1 MGKKSRAV
9 GEGLEKNEKKTSKT
23 WTFLGIT
30 FEKADMG
37 LIKYHLFL
45 LILCS
50 LLTKAVMFFVTPL
63 VFHSFIDYYDLGYY
77 LQHGVY
83 LTQGQL
89 PYLNYNF
96 EYPVLLFVP
105 IILSLIPA
113 LLLQNAWGFI
123 YTFQIL
129 MILCDI
135 VTLLCVYL
143 IVLKLRNERTAF
155 IAGVIYATAFST
167 AYFVITKYD
176 AFPTCFLMIAILFTL
191 YEKNMRG
198 YIATALGFFAKIFP
212 AIAFPFIILYNAKKT
227 SLKQEIIDVCK
238 VVIPLAVIFI
248 LPLLVIRPDALKS
261 YLFATGASVG
271 VYVNTVTYTLY
282 SWLNGVWNIGVTAEE
297 ISLCMYLLMA
307 AVLLYLIY
315 KSYKSTENPQELLIK
330 CLLCALIV
338 VIYFTKFHSP
348 QYIVWFTPLM
358 CILVADDIY
367 KIILFYLFQIF
378 AFIEFPLMFG
388 GFYTNNQYTN
398 PTGSLGW
405 YVTLVFF
412 TLQYCILF
420 LLLYVTLKP
429 SGTVLQN
436 LKKFLFRCK

>member
-1 MGKKSRAV
+1 MGNKNKSLGEEFEKKGKKTNKSWIF
-9 GEGLEKNEKKTSKT
+9 LDNPFKKTDV
-23 WTFLGIT
+23 GI
-30 FEKADMG
+30 
-37 LIKYHLFL
+37 IKHHLFL
-45 LILCS
+45 LIVCS
-50 LLTKAVMFFVTPL
+50 LLTKVAVFFATPL
-63 VFHSFIDYYDLGYY
+63 IFHSFIDYYDLGYY

-83 LTQGQL
+83 LMQGQL

-129 MILCDI
+129 MIICDI
-135 VTLLCVYL
+135 ITLLCVYL

-155 IAGVIYATAFST
+155 IAGLIYATAFST

-176 AFPTCFLMIAILFTL
+176 AFPTCFLMIAVLFTI
-191 YEKNMRG
+191 YEKNMRS
-198 YIATALGFFAKIFP
+198 YLAAALGFFAKIFP
-212 AIAFPFIILYNAKKT
+212 AITFPFIILYHAKKT

-238 VVIPLAVIFI
+238 VIVPFALVFI
-248 LPLLVIRPDALKS
+248 LPLIIIRPDALKS

-271 VYVNTVTYTLY
+271 VYVNTVTYTIY
-282 SWLNGVWNIGVTAEE
+282 SWLNGLWHIGITTGE
-297 ISLCMYLLMA
+297 ISVCMYLLMA
-307 AVLLYLIY
+307 AVLFYLIY
-315 KSYKSTENPQELLIK
+315 KSYKSTENRQETLIK
-330 CLLCALIV
+330 CLLCALIA
-338 VIYFTKFHSP
+338 VIYLTKFHSP
-348 QYIVWFTPLM
+348 QYIVWFTPLL
-358 CILVADDIY
+358 CILVADDLY

-412 TLQYCILF
+412 TLQYCIL
-420 LLLYVTLKP
+420 LLLMYVTIRP
-429 SGTVLQN
+429 SGAFFQN
-436 LKKFLFRCK
+436 LKRILFKGK